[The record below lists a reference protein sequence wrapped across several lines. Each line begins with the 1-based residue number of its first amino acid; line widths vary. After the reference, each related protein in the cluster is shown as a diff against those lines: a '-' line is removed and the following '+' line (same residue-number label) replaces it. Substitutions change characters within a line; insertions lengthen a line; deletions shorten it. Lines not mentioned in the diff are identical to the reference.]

1 MLNETITVA
10 FKFFMK
16 KLLPFIITSFI
27 FHQAWTQNADSV
39 SWIQVQTDSGV
50 VHAVIAAPKG
60 TGPFPAII
68 ILHGTH
74 GFAEEYIRL
83 AQRMAEKGIVGI
95 AACWFA
101 GRKGEGTRFITPIDF
116 NDAPPLIDVPGSDRF
131 RLARIT
137 IDSLM
142 QKVYLLP
149 YVQKD
154 HQAIFGHS
162 RGAGASLD
170 YLLTHPGNVQGI
182 ILNSCGYPSE
192 VIKRAVEVEAPV
204 LILHG
209 TNDNPADG
217 GSAFTNIEMARKFEV
232 ALRTENKIV
241 EVKYYEGSG
250 HNSIFSDLKQ
260 FDDTVQRI
268 SAFLQKIFFK

>member
-1 MLNETITVA
+1 
-10 FKFFMK
+10 MK
-16 KLLPFIITSFI
+16 KLLPFIISSFI

-39 SWIQVQTDSGV
+39 SWIHVQTDSGV
-50 VHAVIAAPKG
+50 VHAAIAAPKG
-60 TGPFPAII
+60 TGPFSTII
-68 ILHGTH
+68 ILHGTN

-83 AQRMAEKGIVGI
+83 AQRMAKKGIVGV

-101 GRKGEGTRFITPIDF
+101 GRKGAGTRFITPIDL

-131 RLARIT
+131 RLARVT

-142 QKVYLLP
+142 QKVFLLP
-149 YVQKD
+149 YVRKD
-154 HQAIFGHS
+154 RLAIFGHS

-170 YLLTHPGNVQGI
+170 YLLTHPGNVQAI

-217 GSAFTNIEMARKFEV
+217 GSAFTNIEMARKFEI

-268 SAFLQKIFFK
+268 AAFLQKNLL

>member
-1 MLNETITVA
+1 
-10 FKFFMK
+10 MK
-16 KLLPFIITSFI
+16 KVLSFIITSFI
-27 FHQAWTQNADSV
+27 FHQAWTQNAGSI

-50 VHAVIAAPKG
+50 VHAAIAAPKG

-83 AQRMAEKGIVGI
+83 AQRMAEKDIVGI

-101 GRKGEGTRFITPIDF
+101 GRKGEGTRFITPVEF

-131 RLARIT
+131 RLARVA

-142 QKVYLLP
+142 QKVNLLP
-149 YVQKD
+149 FVRKD
-154 HQAIFGHS
+154 HLAIFGHS

-170 YLLTHPGNVQGI
+170 YVLAHPGNVKTI
-182 ILNSCGYPSE
+182 ILNSCGYSPE
-192 VIKRAVEVEAPV
+192 IIKRAAEFEAAV

-217 GSAFTNIEMARKFEV
+217 GSAFTNIAMVSKFEA
-232 ALRTENKIV
+232 ALRRENKQV

-250 HNSIFSDLKQ
+250 HNSIFSDARQ

-268 SAFLQKIFFK
+268 SIFLQNIFFK

>member
-1 MLNETITVA
+1 
-10 FKFFMK
+10 MK
-16 KLLPFIITSFI
+16 NILPLIITSFI
-27 FHQAWTQNADSV
+27 FYQAWTQNADSV
-39 SWIQVQTDSGV
+39 SWIHVQTDSGV
-50 VHAVIAAPKG
+50 VHAAIALPKG

-101 GRKGEGTRFITPIDF
+101 GRKGAGTRFITPIDF
-116 NDAPPLIDVPGSDRF
+116 NDAPPLTDVPGSDRF
-131 RLARIT
+131 RLARVT

-142 QKVYLLP
+142 QKVFLLP
-149 YVQKD
+149 YVRKD
-154 HQAIFGHS
+154 RLAIFGHS

-170 YLLTHPGNVQGI
+170 YVLTHPGNVQSI
-182 ILNSCGYPSE
+182 ILNSCGYSPE
-192 VIKRAVEVEAPV
+192 VIKRAAKVEAPV

-209 TNDNPADG
+209 TNDNPGDG
-217 GSAFTNIEMARKFEV
+217 GSAFTNIEMVRKFEA
-232 ALRTENKIV
+232 ALRRENKKV
-241 EVKYYEGSG
+241 EVKYYEGGG
-250 HNSIFSDLKQ
+250 HNSIFNDSKQ

-268 SAFLQKIFFK
+268 SIFLQNIFFK